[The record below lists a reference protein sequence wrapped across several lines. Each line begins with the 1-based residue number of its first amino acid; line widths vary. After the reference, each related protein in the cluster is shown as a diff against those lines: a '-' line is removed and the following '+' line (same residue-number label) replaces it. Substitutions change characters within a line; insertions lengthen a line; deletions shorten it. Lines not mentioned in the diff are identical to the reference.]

1 MNINQLVRYWG
12 RTRPDRDAIIFND
25 TAMTWGELDA
35 VSDAL
40 ARGLAG
46 RDVRRGDRV
55 GILMT
60 NKPEVAALMLAT
72 VKLGA
77 ICVPLNFRLRGNEL
91 APLLED
97 AAPKVVIADGDLA
110 GLLEEARRTVEFEI
124 FALGGSDVP
133 PYSDLLVEDGPVPL
147 ADIGDTDPAFICYTS
162 GTTGVQK
169 GALLT
174 HAGILSVGQA
184 AAVAHGLTGRDRVLA
199 IAPLVYTGSGI
210 SVFMQFVVYPGSTM
224 VLLQD
229 FDAERALDI
238 LEDHRITATTMV
250 PVIWER
256 MAMLPKFG
264 KARLADFTFAGA
276 GGAPVRLDLLEAFRS
291 RGIPLTQVY
300 GLTEASGLAS
310 SMRYEDAVSRPGF
323 SGLPLVGTDIRI
335 AAAEGGFAAPGEVGE
350 ILIKGPHVMKGY
362 WRRPGATAETVVDGW
377 LRTGDVGLQDEDGFL
392 KLVDRSKDMLI
403 SGGLNVY
410 PAEIERALAGVDGV
424 LELAVIG
431 VPDESWGEVPLVVFG
446 CDGDPTEVASRLATV
461 SQTRL
466 AGFKQPRYAV
476 VNDGPLP
483 RTFSGKLAKV
493 VLRERF
499 AAVPE
504 HAITLK
510 R

>member
-1 MNINQLVRYWG
+1 MNINELVRYWG
-12 RTRPDRDAIIFND
+12 RTRPDQDAIIFND
-25 TAMTWGELDA
+25 AAWTWRELDA

-46 RDVRRGDRV
+46 RGVRRGDRV

-77 ICVPLNFRLRGNEL
+77 ISVPLNFRLRGNEL
-91 APLLED
+91 APMIED
-97 AAPKVVIADGDLA
+97 AAPKIVVADGDLA
-110 GLLEEARRTVEFEI
+110 GLLEEARRKTEFEI
-124 FALGGSDVP
+124 FALGGGDLP
-133 PYSDLLVEDGPVPL
+133 PYSDLPVEDGPVPL
-147 ADIGDTDPAFICYTS
+147 VDIEDTDPAFICYTS

-174 HAGILSVGQA
+174 HAGILSVGQSA
-184 AAVAHGLTGRDRVLA
+184 ALAHGLSGKDRVLA
-199 IAPLVYTGSGI
+199 AAPLVYTGSGI

-238 LEDHRITATTMV
+238 LEHYQITATTMV

-256 MAMLPKFG
+256 MMALPRFG
-264 KARLADFTFAGA
+264 KAKLADFSFAGA

-310 SMRYEDAVSRPGF
+310 SMRYEDAVTRPGF

-335 AAAEGGFAAPGEVGE
+335 AAADGGYAAPDEVGE
-350 ILIKGPHVMKGY
+350 ILVKGPHVMKGY
-362 WRRPGATAETVVDGW
+362 WRRPEATAETVVDGW

-431 VPDESWGEVPLVVFG
+431 VPDAAWGEVPMVVFR
-446 CDGDPTEVASRLATV
+446 CDGDPRDVASRLAEV
-461 SQTRL
+461 SKGRL
-466 AGFKQPRYAV
+466 AGFKQPRFAI
-476 VNDGPLP
+476 VNDSPLP
-483 RTFSGKLAKV
+483 RTFSGKLAKA

-504 HAITLK
+504 NAITLK
-510 R
+510 G